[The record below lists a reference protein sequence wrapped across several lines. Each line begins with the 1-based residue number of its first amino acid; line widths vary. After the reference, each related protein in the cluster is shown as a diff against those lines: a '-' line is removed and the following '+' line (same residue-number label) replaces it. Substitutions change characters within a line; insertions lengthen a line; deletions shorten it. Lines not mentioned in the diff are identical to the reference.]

1 MIDSAINLL
10 GSLTWLGFL
19 EMFWFLVIF
28 EIPRYTMATLVAGYR
43 AVAETQPTPMD
54 PDVPVSVLLAGHN
67 EADGLETSVRA
78 LREQTHRNIEIV
90 VADDGSLDGTAR
102 IARDLLRR
110 GLIDTFVG
118 AEIRGGKASALNLGF
133 QHCTHEYMVVMDVDT
148 SLDRDAISRVV
159 APLRDDA
166 NCAAVS
172 GNLGVRNPLQSPWT
186 AFQSLEYI
194 FTISLGRQFATLFDI
209 LLIVSGAFG
218 AFRRSAIQGV
228 GGWDVGPGDDSN
240 LTQKLR
246 RAGWMVTFEAEAW
259 ALTDVPSTRRVVYK
273 QRMRWSRSL
282 IRNRMRKFRSALNP
296 MHGNFQ
302 PREVLAIAN
311 GLFFHGV
318 LAFMFFIYVG
328 YIMVSYPDLGPILLI
343 AVHAVYIGLNMLEFM
358 VAAVAVDR
366 PGKWKLLP
374 YLFGYS
380 FYVAYFHR
388 AIRVMAYMSE
398 LALRRSYQDPF
409 YPTKVRRNV
418 EKF

>member
-1 MIDSAINLL
+1 MDAVVNLL
-10 GSLTWLGFL
+10 GSLSWPSFL
-19 EMFWFLVIF
+19 ELFWFLVIF
-28 EIPRYTMATLVAGYR
+28 EIPRYAIATLVAGYR
-43 AVAETQPTPMD
+43 AVAEVRPAPID

-67 EADGLETSVRA
+67 EADGLETSVRG
-78 LREQTHRNIEIV
+78 LHEQTHRHIEIV
-90 VADDGSLDGTAR
+90 VADDGSVDGTAT

-110 GLIDTFVG
+110 GLIDKFVA

-148 SLDRDAISRVV
+148 SLDRDAISRVM
-159 APLRDDA
+159 APLRDDSS
-166 NCAAVS
+166 CAAVS
-172 GNLGVRNPLQSPWT
+172 GNLGVRNALQSPWT
-186 AFQSLEYI
+186 AFQSLEYM
-194 FTISLGRQFATLFDI
+194 FTISLGRQFATLFDM

-218 AFRRSAIQGV
+218 AFRRSAIAGI

-246 RAGWMVTFEAEAW
+246 RAGWVVAFEPEAW
-259 ALTDVPSTRRVVYK
+259 ALTDVPATRRAVFK
-273 QRMRWSRSL
+273 QRIRWSRSL
-282 IRNRMRKFRSALNP
+282 IRNRLRKFRSALNP
-296 MHGNFQ
+296 IYGNFQ
-302 PREVLAIAN
+302 PREVLALVN

-318 LAFMFFIYVG
+318 LAFMFFIYLG
-328 YIMVSYPDLGPILLI
+328 HILVSYPALGPILLI
-343 AVHAVYIGLNMLEFM
+343 AVHAVYVVLNMLQFL
-358 VAAVAVDR
+358 VAVIVVDR

-388 AIRVMAYMSE
+388 AIRVWAYISE
-398 LALRRSYQDPF
+398 LALRRSYHDPF